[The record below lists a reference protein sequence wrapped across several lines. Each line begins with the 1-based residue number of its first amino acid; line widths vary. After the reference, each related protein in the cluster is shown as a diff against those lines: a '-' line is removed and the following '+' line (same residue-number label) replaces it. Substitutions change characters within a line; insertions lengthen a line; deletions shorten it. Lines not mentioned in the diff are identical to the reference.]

1 VTVVEHAVRLPARH
15 PGQVQVV
22 QESARFN
29 VLECGRRFGK
39 TALGKD
45 LATESALDGRP
56 VGWFAPSNKY
66 LSEAWRNLKEILREV
81 ITHRDEREHRLE
93 LLGGGVIECWTM
105 IDPDAG
111 RSRKYGRVIID
122 EAGKA
127 RTLRASWEEA
137 IRATLSDLKGDAWF
151 LGTPKGGGYF
161 HNLYVRG
168 QGERPRWKSWRF
180 GTIDNPFIDP
190 KEIEDA
196 RLDLPEEVFNQE
208 YRGIPAADAGNPFG
222 LQAIAQCFNIP
233 ESELVPLPHGFAT
246 RGTPVYWGVDVAK
259 YTDWTVLIALD
270 AGGRMCRFVR
280 FQKPWRETIAVARQL
295 VGSAYGL
302 MDSTGVGD
310 PILEELQSG
319 DVEPLERPREEPAL
333 GSTAAARTQAYYAQ
347 QQAEAAARQQAI
359 GTLTTSCPNLRGI
372 VYTATSKQHLME
384 RLTVALQHREVSLF
398 GAVLRGELDAFEY
411 QYSPATRRVKYSAP
425 DEMHDDCVNALALA
439 IECRQSGARNAQGSA
454 MLLPL

>member
-1 VTVVEHAVRLPARH
+1 MTTKTLNVVLPSRH

-39 TALGKD
+39 TSLGKD
-45 LATESALDGRP
+45 LATESALDGLP

-105 IDPDAG
+105 VDPDAG

-161 HNLYVRG
+161 HNLYSRG
-168 QGERPRWKSWRF
+168 QGERPKWKSWRF
-180 GTIDNPFIDP
+180 GTIDNPYIDP

-222 LQAIAQCFNIP
+222 LAAIAQCFNVS
-233 ESELVPLPHGFAT
+233 ESEIFEIANGWAT

-270 AGGRMCRFVR
+270 AAGRMCRLVR
-280 FQKPWRETIAVARQL
+280 FQKPWRETIAVSRVL
-295 VGSAYGL
+295 VGRDHGL

-319 DVEPLERPREEPAL
+319 DVEPARMPLAEPAM
-333 GSTAAARTQAYYAQ
+333 GSSSAARMQAHYARE
-347 QQAEAAARQQAI
+347 QAEKEAREQAI

-384 RLTVALQHREVSLF
+384 RLTVALQHREVSCF
-398 GAVLRGELDAFEY
+398 GLVLRTELEAFEY
-411 QYSPATRRVKYSAP
+411 QYSPATRRVKYGAP

-439 IECRQSGARNAQGSA
+439 IECRQTGAKNRMGTPGLIP
-454 MLLPL
+454 M

>member
-1 VTVVEHAVRLPARH
+1 MTVVEHQVKLPARH
-15 PGQVQVV
+15 PGQAQVV
-22 QESARFN
+22 AESSRFN

-39 TALGKD
+39 TSLAKD
-45 LATESALDGRP
+45 LASESALDAKP

-66 LSEAWRNLKEILREV
+66 LSEAWRNLKDILRDV
-81 ITHRDEREHRLE
+81 IADRDEREHRLE
-93 LLGGGVIECWTM
+93 LITGGVIECWSM
-105 IDPDAG
+105 VDPDAG

-127 RTLRASWEEA
+127 RTLRQSWEES
-137 IRATLSDLKGDAWF
+137 IRPTLSDLKGDAWF

-161 HNLYVRG
+161 HNLFTRG
-168 QGERPRWKSWRF
+168 QGARPKWKSWRF

-196 RLDLPEEVFNQE
+196 RQDLPEEVFDQE

-222 LQAIAQCFNIP
+222 MAAIAQCFNVA
-233 ESELVPLPHGFAT
+233 ESEVVQIPNGWAT
-246 RGTPVYWGVDVAK
+246 RGIPVYWGVDVAK
-259 YTDWTVLIALD
+259 YTDWTVFVALD
-270 AGGRMCRFVR
+270 HAGRMCRLVR
-280 FQKPWRETIAVARQL
+280 FQKPWRETIAVSRVL
-295 VGSAYGL
+295 IGRDSGL

-319 DVEPLERPREEPAL
+319 DAEPARLPSAEVDL
-333 GSTAAARTQAYYAQ
+333 GSSAAARTQAHYAR
-347 QQAEAAARQQAI
+347 QQAEEEARQQAI

-398 GAVLRGELDAFEY
+398 GDVLRAELEAFEY
-411 QYSPATRRVKYSAP
+411 QYNPSSRRVKYSAP

-439 IECRQSGARNAQGSA
+439 IECRQTGSRNAQGDA